1 MQKAIMYLRP
11 ILFLSIIFCLSG
23 GLAACRQGKTQT
35 GYTPSKPLKLVGQ
48 HDKVISGLDIAGDTL
63 DCIELNNCRNITVKN
78 CRFRA
83 SKKNG
88 VIILSSRN
96 VKVVDCYFEN
106 LASGVYAVECKQVNV
121 SHNRFKNIQG
131 PFPRGQFVQFDE
143 VTGAGNK
150 INHNSGENLPGQSAP
165 EDAINVFKSSGTAVS
180 PIEVIGNRIRG
191 GGPSTIGG
199 GIMLGDNGGAY
210 IIAKDNILVNPGQYG
225 MAIAG
230 GNHITIIN
238 NSIYGKQQPF
248 TNVGLYIWNQSKLG
262 CELNTIS
269 GNRVNFTKANGQPNH
284 SWNNGNCGK
293 VQGWET
299 NQLNA
304 KIDSTILPRDILSV
318 K

>member
-1 MQKAIMYLRP
+1 MYQFKP
-11 ILFLSIIFCLSG
+11 CHFVVAFLWVL
-23 GLAACRQGKTQT
+23 T
-35 GYTPSKPLKLVGQ
+35 GIAGCKQEKKPVAYEVTEPLVLVGQ

-63 DCIELNNCRNITVKN
+63 DCIELNKCYNLTIKN
-78 CRFRA
+78 CRFRF

-88 VIILSSRN
+88 ITIFSSRN
-96 VKVVDCYFEN
+96 IKVVDCYFEK
-106 LASGVYAVECKQVNV
+106 LSSGVYAVECQQINI
-121 SHNRFKNIQG
+121 SYNRFKNIQG

-150 INHNSGENLPGQSAP
+150 INYNIGENFPGQSGP
-165 EDAINVFKSSGTAVS
+165 EDAINVYKSKGTAVS

-230 GNHITIIN
+230 GDHITIIDN
-238 NSIYGKQQPF
+238 VIYGKKQPF

-262 CELNTIS
+262 CQLNTIS
-269 GNRVNFTKANGQPNH
+269 GNSVNFTKADGTPNN
-284 SWNNGNCGK
+284 SWNQGNCGK

-304 KIDSTILPRDILSV
+304 KIDSALLPPDILSA